1 MVALVFTGCS
11 SKQPAQETQ
20 SVSSSAGQDKAS
32 GSDAQARPTSDEP
45 PQDPNS
51 VSYAKNPERFVQQKT
66 VVPPFTLTN
75 PKSPT
80 DFFDV
85 GIHEDNLHNYEKAI
99 AAYEQGLKLKPAWA
113 LLCLREAKD
122 YRRLGRKDEAVAQ
135 LKRATQIDP
144 RYWDAYAEL
153 AMTYKDSGDTTHAIQ
168 AASRLLDFAPLQI
181 PTHNQL
187 GYWYEEVGE
196 KSKARQQFEIY
207 RNLAQKNKSEPQT
220 DRYQAALHELKKLS
234 Q

>member
-1 MVALVFTGCS
+1 MKNQFTGH
-11 SKQPAQETQ
+11 QVEPILAERRVLGGADDQIQ
-20 SVSSSAGQDKAS
+20 LRLGAA
-32 GSDAQARPTSDEP
+32 DA
-45 PQDPNS
+45 
-51 VSYAKNPERFVQQKT
+51 
-66 VVPPFTLTN
+66 
-75 PKSPT
+75 
-80 DFFDV
+80 
-85 GIHEDNLHNYEKAI
+85 
-99 AAYEQGLKLKPAWA
+99 
-113 LLCLREAKD
+113 REAVFRTGNPTKHH
-122 YRRLGRKDEAVAQ
+122 
-135 LKRATQIDP
+135 
-144 RYWDAYAEL
+144 WDAYAEL